1 LIAAAASIE
10 TKLLEVRQMNDR
22 VQGVRAE
29 FTPQMDEIKAMARQD
44 VAVARERLAD
54 GRTLVT
60 DYLAREPVKAL
71 GIALGIGVVLGWL
84 IKRP

>member
-1 LIAAAASIE
+1 
-10 TKLLEVRQMNDR
+10 MNDR

-29 FTPQMDEIKAMARQD
+29 FTPQLEDIKAMARQD

-54 GRTLVT
+54 GRTIVT
-60 DYLAREPVKAL
+60 DFVAKEPVKAL

-84 IKRP
+84 IRRP